1 MKACTY
7 LLWGVRLA
15 LAGSAQ
21 AQVVI
26 VNAQSPA
33 TSLTKAQAEQIFMG
47 KSTSMP
53 GGGAAVPVDN
63 AALRDTFY
71 KNLTGKSGEQVK
83 AHWAKLEFTGMGK
96 APAELADGKAVSDQ
110 VAKNPSGVGYVD
122 KADVGGGRE
131 GRPDATVTRHT
142 APTGWPR

>member
-1 MKACTY
+1 MKPGFY
-7 LLWGVRLA
+7 LLPCVLLA
-15 LAGSAQ
+15 LAGSAH

-26 VNAQSPA
+26 VNAQSPVA
-33 TSLTKAQAEQIFMG
+33 SLTKAQAEQIFMG

-63 AALRDTFY
+63 AALRETFY

-96 APAELADGKAVSDQ
+96 APAELGGGKAVSDQ
-110 VAKNPSGVGYVD
+110 VAKNPSGIGYVD
-122 KADVGGGRE
+122 KADVGAGVKAVLTL
-131 GRPDATVTRHT
+131 P
-142 APTGWPR
+142 